1 MTAPVPCPW
10 LPQQPKHL
18 QLEEA
23 YLSSFGHLHLP
34 QHLHT
39 ALQRFDALIE
49 PALLTVEA
57 QASLPL
63 MGGG

>member
-1 MTAPVPCPW
+1 
-10 LPQQPKHL
+10 
-18 QLEEA
+18 
-23 YLSSFGHLHLP
+23 LHLP